1 MNSIAYDNGEHRPPR
16 LDFDARTATLD
27 EVLAERARRCAGKT
41 FMTWL
46 PTGQQWSYGDID
58 AQTRRLGAGLARHG
72 VATRSH
78 VAVLMDNCPEQL
90 LAMWGAARA
99 GYVTVPVNAA
109 AKGQLLAYFLSHADC
124 AALIVEEALLPR
136 FLEICETVPLVT
148 QVFVVRVPRDGAA
161 TPAAPAAWQPGQAL
175 ASGARLVDF
184 ADLMA
189 PPATP
194 MPAGEP
200 AAPREAPRF
209 SDLAMLMFTSGTTG
223 PSKAIMFSHAQLVYW
238 GTDVAFHH
246 EYTPDDIAYV
256 CLPLFHGN
264 AFLGSTMGS
273 LMAGSA
279 IALAARF
286 SVSNFWRHVRES
298 GATVFNGVGA
308 VTNFLWKQAP
318 SPDDRNH
325 RVRRCHLAPVPS
337 FAAEFEQRFG
347 MQIMSAFGLT
357 DYCLGAA
364 YNTQSRRDKLGSCGL
379 PRAGVEVRIVDED
392 DFDMPLRTPGEI
404 LLRNNNPW
412 GASLGYYKQPD
423 ATLASRRN
431 LWFHT
436 GDRGW
441 MDEDGYVWYTDRIK
455 DAIRRRGENIS
466 AFEVEEVIRTHP
478 AVADVAVYPVRA
490 ASEDEVAA
498 SITLRPG
505 ASFDGADLLEHCNRN
520 LAYFM
525 VPRYIDVVESMPM
538 TLSQKIEKY
547 KLRQQAEARLDT
559 LWDRERAGVLVAR

>member
-1 MNSIAYDNGEHRPPR
+1 LNNTAYDNGENRPPR

-27 EVLAERARRCAGKT
+27 RVLASQARRWADKT

-46 PTGQQWSYGDID
+46 PTMARWTYADID
-58 AQTRRLGAGLARHG
+58 AHTRRVGAGLARHA
-72 VATRSH
+72 VAPRSH

-109 AKGQLLAYFLSHADC
+109 AKGQLLAYFLNHADC
-124 AALIVEEALLPR
+124 SALVVEEALLPR
-136 FLEICETVPLVT
+136 FLDICDAAPLVQ
-148 QVFVVRVPRDGAA
+148 QVFVVRVTRAGAPE
-161 TPAAPAAWQPGQAL
+161 TPAWQPGQVL
-175 ASGARLVDF
+175 ASGARLHDF
-184 ADLMA
+184 ADLVDDTA
-189 PPATP
+189 QAT
-194 MPAGEP
+194 PAGEP
-200 AAPREAPRF
+200 PAPEAAPRFA
-209 SDLAMLMFTSGTTG
+209 DLAMLMFTSGTTG
-223 PSKAIMFSHAQLVYW
+223 PSKAIMFSHAQLIYW

-279 IALAARF
+279 IALAPRF
-286 SVSNFWRHVRES
+286 SVSHFWRHVRDS

-308 VTNFLWKQAP
+308 VTNFLWKQPPAP
-318 SPDDRNH
+318 EDRHH

-347 MQIMSAFGLT
+347 MRIMSAFGLT

-379 PRAGVEVRIVDED
+379 PRAGVQVRIVDED
-392 DFDMPLRTPGEI
+392 DFDVPPRTPGEI

-412 GASLGYYKQPD
+412 GASLGYYKQPE

-441 MDEDGYVWYTDRIK
+441 IDEDGYVWYTDRIK

-505 ASFDGADLLEHCNRN
+505 AAFDGADLLEHCNRN

-525 VPRYIDVVESMPM
+525 VPRYIDIVDSMPM

-559 LWDRERAGVLVAR
+559 LWDRERAGVHVAR